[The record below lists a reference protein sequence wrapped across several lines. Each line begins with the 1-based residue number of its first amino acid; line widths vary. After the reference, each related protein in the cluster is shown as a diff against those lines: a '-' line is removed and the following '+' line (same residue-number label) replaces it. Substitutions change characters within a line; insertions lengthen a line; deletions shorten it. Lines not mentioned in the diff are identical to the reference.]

1 MIASDEPKHFLSHL
15 SDHKEPLVTGES
27 SNRRRPRAGT
37 RNAVNLSDMEESPVA
52 IDVVLSFDQ
61 IELVVS
67 LDRTS
72 GAYKLHQLKASIR
85 AMGPSPL

>member
-27 SNRRRPRAGT
+27 SNRRRPCDGPT
-37 RNAVNLSDMEESPVA
+37 QAVNLSDMEESPVA
-52 IDVVLSFDQ
+52 IDVVLSFDH

-67 LDRTS
+67 LDRTL
-72 GAYKLHQLKASIR
+72 GACKLHQMKASIL
-85 AMGPSPL
+85 AKGPIAL

>member
-1 MIASDEPKHFLSHL
+1 
-15 SDHKEPLVTGES
+15 
-27 SNRRRPRAGT
+27 
-37 RNAVNLSDMEESPVA
+37 MEESPVA